1 MGASV
6 NASSGSRWNNS
17 LLGHP
22 TQSKATLNQD
32 IEVEVQFLLLLRL
45 ELSSTK
51 SSVAKMEQEKTR
63 AFEKSNL
70 ERALMHKINTHSCII
85 IITAAASQIALST
98 AHRHHHGRNMHHQ
111 HSSNITEQQLGAP
124 CLLVLH
130 SLGYGAWLH
139 LLQHVVPDH
148 AAHTSTGLVGVPLT
162 STGSSSNLVPTAAA
176 LHC

>member
-17 LLGHP
+17 LLGHL

-32 IEVEVQFLLLLRL
+32 IEVEPEPVEVLFLVLLRL

-139 LLQHVVPDH
+139 LLQHVVPDD
-148 AAHTSTGLVGVPLT
+148 AAHTSTG
-162 STGSSSNLVPTAAA
+162 
-176 LHC
+176 

>member
-22 TQSKATLNQD
+22 TQSKATLNQG
-32 IEVEVQFLLLLRL
+32 IEVEVQFLVLLRL

-51 SSVAKMEQEKTR
+51 SSVAEMEQEKTR

-70 ERALMHKINTHSCII
+70 EQALMHKINTHSFII

-111 HSSNITEQQLGAP
+111 HSSNITEQQLASEELLA
-124 CLLVLH
+124 CLCCTPWVTVLGVA
-130 SLGYGAWLH
+130 LA
-139 LLQHVVPDH
+139 
-148 AAHTSTGLVGVPLT
+148 STCC
-162 STGSSSNLVPTAAA
+162 S
-176 LHC
+176 